1 MLSVM
6 VVTHG
11 IASYVQ
17 QCCNFLEANL
27 QGLDYEI
34 LLWVPKE
41 KQKIISWAEA
51 HNIAG
56 CTGDNCTLGAAY
68 ALLAAKAQ
76 GSQLLFLHDD
86 VVLLPKV
93 IPALLEALQNPRV
106 AAAGPYTNRCQYE
119 EQFVQAPDYNDYQG
133 MLVMGWKVTQEKKI
147 QQVLFLESF
156 CLLCRRDAYEV
167 IGGFSGE
174 LAPVGGEDI
183 DLSFRLREAGFELA
197 LVPAY
202 VHHERG
208 TLAAQQGEKARPAW
222 QKQVGAVMEER
233 WGLNTCLPEAMWRDA
248 LLAFDWQ
255 RGGRELIKA
264 SIRSIMLSAPLVSI
278 MIPTY
283 NRPSMFEE
291 TLKSALAQTYPNIE
305 IIVCDNSPNED
316 TKKLMQKYI
325 SDERVRYI
333 WNPEA
338 HSKEENFAPF
348 EKLAKGEYLQWCM
361 DDDILLPDKLKKM
374 LGVFAKHPQVTLVSS
389 RRGVIDASGKLYG
402 KALGPEVAGEYGI
415 FDGGEIAKAIL
426 FTTANVIGEPSAVL
440 FRRRDLQDHYWRA
453 DCRGLLTISDVA
465 MWLQLL
471 EKGEFAIFSEPL
483 SYYRR
488 HAQQEGQQPEVV
500 LLARREWVRLAEDYY
515 QRRVFLQTKEDF
527 CRCLRRVVEIAH
539 NFTGEVLTE
548 VTAEQRQDFLT
559 WLEEVEKRAVY
570 DG

>member
-1 MLSVM
+1 M

-34 LLWVPKE
+34 LLWSPEE
-41 KQKIISWAEA
+41 KQKIISWAGA
-51 HNIAG
+51 HNIIC
-56 CTGDNCTLGAAY
+56 CTGGDSTLGAAY
-68 ALLAAKAQ
+68 ALLAVKAQ
-76 GSQLLFLHDD
+76 GDQFLFLHDD
-86 VVLLPKV
+86 VVLLPTV

-106 AAAGPYTNRCQYE
+106 AAAGPYVNRCQYE
-119 EQFVQAPDYNDYQG
+119 EQLVQAPDYNDYQG
-133 MLVMGWKVTQEKKI
+133 MLAMGKKVAREKKL

-156 CLLCRRDAYEV
+156 CLLCRREAYEK

-174 LAPVGGEDI
+174 FASVGGEDI

-208 TLAAQQGEKARPAW
+208 TLAAQQGEKARPAL
-222 QKQVGAVMEER
+222 QAQVGAVMEER
-233 WGLNTCLPEAMWRDA
+233 WGLNICLPEAMWREA
-248 LLAFDWQ
+248 LLAFNWQ
-255 RGGRELIKA
+255 RGGRDLIKA
-264 SIRSIMLSAPLVSI
+264 SIRSIMLAAPLVSI

-283 NRPSMFEE
+283 NRPAMFEK

-305 IIVCDNSPNED
+305 IIVCDNSTNED

-348 EKLAKGEYLQWCM
+348 ERLAKGEYLQWCM
-361 DDDILLPDKLKKM
+361 DDDILLPNKLKKM
-374 LGVFAKHPQVTLVSS
+374 LGVFAKHPEVTLVTS
-389 RRGVIDASGKLYG
+389 RRGVIDASDKLYG
-402 KALGPEVAGEYGI
+402 KALGPEVEGEYGI
-415 FDGGEIAKAIL
+415 FAGEEIARAIL
-426 FTTANVIGEPSAVL
+426 FTEANVIGEPSAVL

-453 DCRGLLTISDVA
+453 DCRGLLAISDVA

-471 EKGEFAIFSEPL
+471 EKGDFAIFAEPL

-500 LLARREWVRLAEDYY
+500 LLARREYVRLAEEYY
-515 QRRVFLQTKEDF
+515 SRRIFIRTEADF
-527 CRCLRRVVEIAH
+527 CRCLRRAVEIAH
-539 NFTGEVLTE
+539 NFTGEALIE
-548 VTAEQRQDFLT
+548 VTAEQRQDFLA
-559 WLEEVEKRAVY
+559 WLEGVEKRAVY